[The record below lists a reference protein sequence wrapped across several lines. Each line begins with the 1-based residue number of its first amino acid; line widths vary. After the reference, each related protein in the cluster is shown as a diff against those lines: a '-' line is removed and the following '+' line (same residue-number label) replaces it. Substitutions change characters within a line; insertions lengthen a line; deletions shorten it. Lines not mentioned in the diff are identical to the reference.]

1 MKLRYEIVQES
12 TRDQLH
18 TKVTEMIDQG
28 WTPLG
33 PAQAMIV
40 KTEIGKESKGDG
52 SGDVISV
59 AYAADW
65 SWIQTMTGT
74 FPEPGDREVEVLMP
88 FRIKQPRVGD
98 KIKAKGFSGI
108 GEVLVSVDF
117 TGYFKVRFPTGD
129 QFIHFTRIEKYVTE

>member
-1 MKLRYEIVQES
+1 VDS
-12 TRDQLH
+12 D
-18 TKVTEMIDQG
+18 D
-28 WTPLG
+28 
-33 PAQAMIV
+33 
-40 KTEIGKESKGDG
+40 
-52 SGDVISV
+52 
-59 AYAADW
+59 
-65 SWIQTMTGT
+65 
-74 FPEPGDREVEVLMP
+74 EPGDREVEVLMP